1 MRCVLDSNV
10 GVKWL
15 LQEDQSDKARRIRD
29 EFVRGQHELLA
40 PDIFTVECAH
50 ALTRAQRQG
59 RVTPAEVNAFMA
71 DLLTSLPHFH
81 PHEPLLPRA
90 SPSPSRSGMAS
101 TTASTWPSPSGRA
114 ASWSPLMPG
123 S

>member
-40 PDIFTVECAH
+40 PDI
-50 ALTRAQRQG
+50 LTLL
-59 RVTPAEVNAFMA
+59 AEPDSF
-71 DLLTSLPHFH
+71 
-81 PHEPLLPRA
+81 
-90 SPSPSRSGMAS
+90 S
-101 TTASTWPSPSGRA
+101 T
-114 ASWSPLMPG
+114 
-123 S
+123 